1 MSSRIVL
8 TAIAATTLLASCAT
22 VQENPNYQYSTKY
35 KSSSPYGAQNGTP
48 TTQSA
53 SHVTTVTTQPV
64 TYVQTQPAGQ
74 VQAQNAAY
82 VQTTTHTPQSYQSQS
97 YATQNATAQAT
108 YTQLD
113 HRCLRRETN
122 RQIIGG
128 AVGGTV
134 GAVLGKKVIGG
145 TKGTAAGAI
154 LGGAAGYG
162 IGDKS
167 INCDPIQ
174 VLIPQ
179 QSATVSPAYYP
190 TQTIPQPQMVHT
202 ASNVISAP
210 TDAAM
215 PSTISSA
222 YGTPGYQAML
232 NAQANDMNALTPSH
246 SPVSAPTVIDARSDT
261 TGQYGSFNSSTI
273 MSGQHHIIEG
283 DTVYSLSRKLCT
295 SIDEIKKMNSLSTD
309 FKIKLGDT
317 INLPASKC

>member
-1 MSSRIVL
+1 MSNRIIL
-8 TAIAATTLLASCAT
+8 TALATTALLASCAT

-35 KSSSPYGAQNGTP
+35 KGSSPYGAQ

-53 SHVTTVTTQPV
+53 SNVGTAATQSV
-64 TYVQTQPAGQ
+64 NYVHTSAGQ
-74 VQAQNAAY
+74 VQAQNASY
-82 VQTTTHTPQSYQSQS
+82 SQTSTYSPQSYQAQS
-97 YATQNATAQAT
+97 YSSQNSAGQAT

-113 HRCLRRETN
+113 HRCLRQEMN
-122 RQIIGG
+122 RQLIGG

-134 GAVLGKKVIGG
+134 GAVVGKKVIGG
-145 TKGTAAGAI
+145 TKGTVAGAV

-174 VLIPQ
+174 VVIPQ

-190 TQTIPQPQMVHT
+190 TQTIQQPQVVHT
-202 ASNVISAP
+202 ASNVVSAP

-215 PSTISSA
+215 PASISNG

-232 NAQANDMNALTPSH
+232 NAQANDINALAPSPVATPS
-246 SPVSAPTVIDARSDT
+246 VIDARSDT
-261 TGQYGSFNSSTI
+261 THYGSYNGNTMSS
-273 MSGQHHIIEG
+273 SQHQIVQG
-283 DTVYSLSRKLCT
+283 DTVYSLSRRLCT
-295 SIDEIKKMNSLSTD
+295 SIDEIKQMNSLSAD

-317 INLPASKC
+317 INLPASQC